1 MPIYGTA
8 TFINNSVNSGEVD
21 TGLFQGTSINDGEVT
36 DATFQDSSTN
46 TGHVTDTVSFEGDSI
61 DEGSVD
67 SATQYER
74 DGEIVDAPSPQ
85 TIEEWLAAHPIP
97 TGNEPQD
104 ENDVAPGREVD
115 TNQNATIL
123 ELLPSIAGGDDI
135 YPETAGD
142 NWSVPGDDFICWD
155 DVDPFNR
162 PPDTDEGSDEIHQIA
177 SEILNTD
184 SYSLQLAPVCSDF
197 LFSKYS
203 GVCSGRTTDKYYLYT
218 DYLYSSHPTPLSAIP
233 FPGIQIGTPESY
245 DAGDGETGYYYPKGY
260 YVPNPENCI
269 TLDVDTGV
277 CKDIDNEKM
286 EKFIKVWEAFCN
298 NTPLTTIDASYK
310 DIYVKD
316 CINPSTLFVRHGEDY
331 KRAGFRPINYYW
343 TPEYV
348 ANGGDPHEDSDPFTM
363 TSSSASVGQDI
374 GLGRTYYKTIDSK
387 YYIDI
392 FSILFTL
399 YSQEDADTIG
409 CGNYVVS
416 EGLNQVSLT
425 NGITFY
431 KASKY
436 VTGEN
441 LDQMEVWV
449 TRGGCN
455 FVYDYQ
461 GCNTPSDVGDTFLGA
476 DGESC
481 CEWDYGVKY
490 SPVTYSMINPPEV
503 YHMLRNSTNVFG
515 KYKYTWKMALQ
526 DAYNRVAPHLW
537 GKMCWKA
544 NLQPV
549 ASTHPKVQS
558 QSFTGHATIFG
569 LNGIG
574 KLDKT
579 DNQLGAF
586 YNPSRPDR
594 IAKGLGYQTGDP
606 KLLGISLN
614 QEAIRMFW
622 GTYNAAL
629 MLKVDPHVLV
639 QANGREVVV
648 PLVDAGPAGYE
659 EGSGNTHHGID
670 LTYATVKHLYPDYN
684 GGGFSKTAGN
694 VIITPTQKGMYLTAE
709 YVYNYFASLGVFG
722 SPQKK
727 LIPKKKKQSRRT
739 MTKVSSVV
747 RAAAGSG
754 ADSTD
759 MVSKLETVSK
769 YVKRSGLDYHY
780 KKTPWNLSQVVT
792 VIGYIPSPIT
802 RSVKVVQGVTTI
814 VREAYDMVINRSKL
828 PNVKLNLKS
837 VAAQSKRLWVG
848 IINKAI
854 NFVVTS
860 DEVRIAETIINGSIK
875 IITRKKSKWGLYQ
888 SANYLRRIGMLPAAE
903 PGKDGAPKELKVTG
917 YIGSSY

>member
-67 SATQYER
+67 STAQYER
-74 DGEIVDAPSPQ
+74 DGEIVDAPSSQ

-97 TGNEPQD
+97 TGNELPD
-104 ENDVAPGREVD
+104 ENDVAPAREVD
-115 TNQNATIL
+115 TDQNASIL

-142 NWSVPGDDFICWD
+142 NWSVPGDDFICWN

-177 SEILNTD
+177 SEILDTD
-184 SYSLQLAPVCSDF
+184 SYSLVLAPVCSDF

-203 GVCSGRTTDKYYLYT
+203 GVCPGRTKDKYYLYS
-218 DYLYSSHPTPLSAIP
+218 DYLYSTHPTPLSAIP
-233 FPGIQIGTPESY
+233 FPGIQWDT
-245 DAGDGETGYYYPKGY
+245 GDSTSLGYR
-260 YVPNPENCI
+260 PNTENCI
-269 TLDVDTGV
+269 TLNVDTGV
-277 CKDIDNEKM
+277 CEDIDSERM
-286 EKFIKVWEAFCN
+286 GVFIKVWEAFCN
-298 NTPLTTIDASYK
+298 NTPLTSINPDWTSL
-310 DIYVKD
+310 YVKD
-316 CINPSTLFVRHGEDY
+316 CINPSTLFVRHGEGY
-331 KRAGFRPINYYW
+331 KQGGFQPINYYW

-348 ANGGDPHEDSDPFTM
+348 TDSGESPNSPNPFDSIS
-363 TSSSASVGQDI
+363 SSSASISYDI
-374 GLGRTYYKTIDSK
+374 GLNRTETYTIESK
-387 YYIDI
+387 YYTDI
-392 FSILFTL
+392 FAILFTL
-399 YSQEDADTIG
+399 YSQEDADTMG

-425 NGITFY
+425 NNIQFY
-431 KASKY
+431 QAGHY
-436 VTGEN
+436 ITGEIS
-441 LDQMEVWV
+441 QGGVWV

-455 FVYDYQ
+455 YVPDYQ
-461 GCNTPSDVGDTFLGA
+461 NGCNTAGDAGSRDFFGA
-476 DGESC
+476 DGGSC
-481 CEWDYGVKY
+481 CEWDYSVKY
-490 SPVTYSMINPPEV
+490 TPVTYSMINPPEV

-526 DAYNRVAPHLW
+526 DAYNRVSPHLW
-537 GKMCWKA
+537 DKLCWKA
-544 NLQPV
+544 NLFPV
-549 ASTHPKVQS
+549 PSTHPKVQS
-558 QSFTGHATIFG
+558 QTFTGKATIFG

-574 KLDKT
+574 KIDKT

-586 YNPSRPDR
+586 YNPGTPERT
-594 IAKGLGYQTGDP
+594 AKGLGYRTGDP
-606 KLLGISLN
+606 TLKGISLN

-622 GTYNAAL
+622 GTYNSAL
-629 MLKVDPHVLV
+629 MLRVEPHVLV
-639 QANGREVVV
+639 EANGRAVVV

-659 EGSGNTHHGID
+659 EGSGNTHNGID
-670 LTYATVKHLYPDYN
+670 LTYATVKHLFPNYN
-684 GGGFSKTAGN
+684 GGGFSQPAG
-694 VIITPTQKGMYLTAE
+694 VVKITPTQKGIYLTAE
-709 YVYNYFASLGVFG
+709 YVYNYFASLGVFSG
-722 SPQKK
+722 SLGGTPSPQKK
-727 LIPKKKKQSRRT
+727 LIPKKKKLSRRT
-739 MTKVSSVV
+739 MAKVSAVV

-754 ADSTD
+754 ADSTG

-828 PNVKLNLKS
+828 PNMKLNLKS
-837 VAAQSKRLWVG
+837 MAAQSKRLWVG

-888 SANYLRRIGMLPAAE
+888 SANYLRRIGMLPAVE